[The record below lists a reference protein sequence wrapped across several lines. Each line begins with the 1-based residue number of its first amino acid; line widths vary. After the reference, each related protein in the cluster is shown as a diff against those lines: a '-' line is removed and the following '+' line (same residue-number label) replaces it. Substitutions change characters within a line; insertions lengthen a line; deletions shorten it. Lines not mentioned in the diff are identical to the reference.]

1 MTTFRILGAAAMLAM
16 AGPAEVLAQAA
27 VQEPGAFAFYHP
39 DADVLN
45 AGRPTPAAGG
55 GALASVP
62 FDGSNAHAV
71 MAGGARASRRQKRQI
86 GRVLP

>member
-1 MTTFRILGAAAMLAM
+1 MTTCKILGAAAMLAM
-16 AGPAEVLAQAA
+16 AVPAQVLGQAA

-45 AGRPTPAAGG
+45 AGRPTPAAG
-55 GALASVP
+55 AATLASVP
-62 FDGSNAHAV
+62 FDGSNAHA
-71 MAGGARASRRQKRQI
+71 AIARGAKVSHRQKRQI